1 MTNPFSRLPFPDL
14 HSKIPDEIGDE
25 LDYFYRTQ
33 INQDREFTE
42 ENVWNDKET
51 LGALVQAIS
60 MGELFSRQF
69 RKKLL
74 QHQSPAD
81 LERLARKTGIDPEGK
96 DHDSLSKTL
105 SEIPWERD
113 NNEARVLAEYF
124 GYNPSVLPSGSEE
137 RTEDK
142 ILQPPSQPHKSLMLY
157 QLEVANKTD
166 NSLSPPNSR
175 TLMQMPTGSGKTRVA
190 MEVISRF
197 LNQRDVSTDVLWLA
211 HVRELCYQAAEAL
224 EEVWAHIGEDSLKL
238 SVVEGGRSLPDFSEM
253 DKSVTVAT
261 LQKMRA
267 ILRSEGQLP
276 EFDLVIIDE
285 AHKAVAPTY
294 QEVILEAMGLGS
306 RLLGLTATPGRSFQ
320 DSAEN
325 QKMAKFFFENKT
337 TIQTDSDES
346 VINYLQKNGVLA
358 RLQRQTIN
366 TSPKI
371 KISPEDIDE
380 MRDEGDVSADVLAE
394 LALDRHRNTK
404 ILNKLL
410 EVAGEGLQTI
420 FFATSVEQSK
430 LLASIL
436 TAKDYEVAH
445 VDGNTRKD
453 ARDFA
458 VQGFVEGE
466 IQFLFNYNVFSAG
479 FDAPSTDCVFIARP
493 TLSLVR
499 YSQMIGRGLRGPK
512 LGGNSVCQLVDVV
525 DNVAN
530 FSRDMNQI
538 YQYFEDYWSKSHR

>member
-1 MTNPFSRLPFPDL
+1 MTNPFSRLPFADL
-14 HSKIPDEIGDE
+14 HSEIPDEIGE
-25 LDYFYRTQ
+25 EVDYFYRTK
-33 INQDREFTE
+33 INQDGEFTE
-42 ENVWNDKET
+42 KNVWNDKET

-60 MGELFSRQF
+60 MDKLFSQHF
-69 RKKLL
+69 RKNLL
-74 QHQSPAD
+74 QHQNPAD
-81 LERLARKTGIDPEGK
+81 LEKLARKIGIDPDGT
-96 DHDSLSKTL
+96 DHVSLSQTL
-105 SEIPWERD
+105 SKIPWERN
-113 NNEARVLAEYF
+113 NNEARILAEYF
-124 GYNPSVLPSGSEE
+124 GYSPSVLPSGSAK
-137 RTEDK
+137 RTEEK
-142 ILQPPSQPHKSLMLY
+142 VLQPPSQPHKSLMLY
-157 QLEVANKTD
+157 QLEVANNTE
-166 NSLSPPNSR
+166 NSLSRPNSR

-190 MEVISRF
+190 MEVITRF
-197 LNQRDVSTDVLWLA
+197 LNQRDGGTDVLWLA

-238 SVVEGGRSLPDFSEM
+238 SVVEGRRSLPDFSEM

-267 ILRSEGQLP
+267 ILRSEDQLP

-294 QEVILEAMGLGS
+294 QEVILESMGLGS

-320 DSAEN
+320 DSAQN
-325 QKMAKFFFENKT
+325 QKMADFFYENKI
-337 TIQTDSDES
+337 TIRANSDEP
-346 VINYLQKNGVLA
+346 VIYDLQKNGVLA

-366 TSPKI
+366 TCPDI
-371 KISPEDIDE
+371 DISSEDIDKMLE
-380 MRDEGDVSADVLAE
+380 EGDVSADILAE
-394 LALDRHRNTK
+394 LALDRHRNEK
-404 ILNKLL
+404 ILDKLI
-410 EVAGEGLQTI
+410 EVGSQELQTI

-430 LLASIL
+430 LFASIL
-436 TAKDYEVAH
+436 TAKGYEVAH
-445 VDGNTRKD
+445 VDGKTRKD

-458 VQGFVEGE
+458 VQGFVKGK

-493 TLSLVR
+493 TLSIVR

-530 FSRDMNQI
+530 FSRDMDEI
-538 YQYFEDYWSKSHR
+538 YRYFEDYWSDPHR